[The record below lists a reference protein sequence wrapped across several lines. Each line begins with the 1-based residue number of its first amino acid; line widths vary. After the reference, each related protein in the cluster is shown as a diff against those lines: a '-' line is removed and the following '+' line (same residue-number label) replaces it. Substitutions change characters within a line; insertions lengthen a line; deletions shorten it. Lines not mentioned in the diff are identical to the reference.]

1 MNSAQVVHALT
12 GMNTRKHPPRQ
23 ISFASFSPPVDCV
36 RQIAGSTQK
45 NGSDSRAQGTLNAD
59 QVQKNPWHLAACQS
73 AGNSDVQSANEAM
86 TVLECQGIDRR
97 FGGLAAVT
105 GVDLRI
111 DRGEI
116 VGWIG
121 PNGSGKATLVNA
133 VTGFYPPQKGR
144 ILPNGMEI
152 TGMKPHKV
160 ARQHVARSRR
170 PGGVRALVG
179 HHRQAQGR
187 GAAAAQS
194 NAACAAPVTCAASE
208 KRSWLRLVISCLH
221 PPSTLCR
228 SIWPPMAQTQA
239 SRIFCSIG

>member
-1 MNSAQVVHALT
+1 MNSAQIVHALT

-59 QVQKNPWHLAACQS
+59 QVQKSPWHLAACQS

-116 VGWIG
+116 VGWFG
-121 PNGSGKATLVNA
+121 PNGSGKPKGVVPQRVVERGLRRAGDLRREREALLV
-133 VTGFYPPQKGR
+133 
-144 ILPNGMEI
+144 E
-152 TGMKPHKV
+152 
-160 ARQHVARSRR
+160 
-170 PGGVRALVG
+170 VG
-179 HHRQAQGR
+179 HQLPPPAVDPLQVDMAADGPDPGIAHLLIHRVVLRAAHDFHHLRPVGRRR
-187 GAAAAQS
+187 GAGCS
-194 NAACAAPVTCAASE
+194 RTRASHSGSL
-208 KRSWLRLVISCLH
+208 KTVNDDQR
-221 PPSTLCR
+221 
-228 SIWPPMAQTQA
+228 TQGI
-239 SRIFCSIG
+239 R